1 MQVDTGDEEA
11 CSMSLAS
18 LKGTL
23 VENPEWVIIMV
34 NEAHQ

>member
-18 LKGTL
+18 LKGTQL
-23 VENPEWVIIMV
+23 VEKSRVVMV